1 MCEYPIIDGLPIL
14 VSDLRTYIA
23 ENISPIFIRN
33 DLSGEIESLLGDCCG
48 EGSSFDTHRRH
59 LSTYAESH
67 YGDMDTVDSEY
78 ADVVEGSVVQALKQ
92 GIAKAGDAIC
102 GPVID
107 MGCSV
112 GRTSFEIAEISND
125 LVLGIDLNFSMMK
138 LAAGILRKNEVIY
151 PKRRVGMV
159 YERRSFPVSFA
170 QKKQVD
176 FWVCDATCLP
186 FAADSF
192 AFGLSMN
199 VLDCVRSPYDHLKEL
214 ASVLRPAARVIVTTP
229 YDWNTHATPVESWI
243 GGHSQRSENKGSSE
257 AQILSL
263 LSDGGHPQ
271 AIQALE
277 CLSEIK
283 DIPWRLRLHNRSIMA
298 YMIHMLILRKKP

>member
-14 VSDLRTYIA
+14 VSGLRAYIS
-23 ENISPIFIRN
+23 ENISAIFNRN
-33 DLSGEIESLLGDCCG
+33 DLTGEIESLLGDCCG
-48 EGSSFDTHRRH
+48 EGSAFDVQRRH
-59 LSTYAESH
+59 LSTYAHNH
-67 YGDMDTVDSEY
+67 YGDMDMLDPTY
-78 ADVVEGSVVQALKQ
+78 AGIAEGSVVHALKE
-92 GIAKAGDAIC
+92 GVSIADDAVC
-102 GPVID
+102 GPAID

-112 GRTSFEIAEISND
+112 GRTSFELAEISND
-125 LVLGIDLNFSMMK
+125 LVLGIDLNFSMLK
-138 LAAGILRKNEVIY
+138 LAAGILRTDEVVY
-151 PKRRVGMV
+151 PKRSVGMV

-192 AFGLSMN
+192 AFGVSMN
-199 VLDCVRSPYDHLKEL
+199 LLDCVSVPYDHLKEL
-214 ASVLRPAARVIVTTP
+214 TRILKPAARTIVTTP

-257 AQILSL
+257 ALLRSL
-263 LSDGGHPQ
+263 LSGGDHPR
-271 AIQALE
+271 AIQDLE

-283 DIPWRLRLHNRSIMA
+283 GVPWRLRLHDRSMVA
-298 YMIHMLILRKKP
+298 YMTHMLILRKKS